1 MTDLKISVLIPT
13 YNRPEYLREAL
24 RSIINQSLKPYE
36 VIVADDNPNEE
47 INKKN
52 FEVVNEFAKDYPFI
66 KYHKNEKNL
75 GSAENY
81 KNLFYLASGDLIHF
95 LCDDDILAPYTLEE
109 LSKPFKED
117 DDIVISAGKTL
128 FVDEKLRVIYLPA
141 LRNHLEFYEKYFNDS
156 YVNGKWLIEKSLE
169 KLFNIMESFSGFM
182 FRKDKVDF
190 ELFKFDAIDFEANAD
205 WFLWMNLAKK
215 GKVYLSNKASN
226 LHRMHETNNQLN
238 IKTMLKE
245 AIERQ
250 TFLTKEFI
258 GSLGIDEN
266 LFRYKDGF
274 TRNLYYIDAFYQ
286 YIKTDRKLS
295 KDLKQLLNKIY
306 NANLDLKIER
316 EPFSIII
323 VSYTSSDTIKECIQS
338 VLDSYL
344 IEDDEIIVVDNNSK
358 DNTVEIVESFNDSRV
373 KIIKNS
379 ENLGYS
385 KAINQGAQLSKNP
398 YLVFLNP
405 DTVVISKD
413 WLNRFYKELQD
424 KHVAMVGPVSDIAM
438 YKNNLSK
445 YILPNLR
452 FLDLKR
458 YEKFLKYIYNQYH
471 EDTTLLSGFCIGIS
485 KERFL
490 EFGKFDEDLILKFN
504 DFDFSLKAQEKNL
517 KQYVLPSVLI
527 AHKNHIS
534 FEEDIKEANYLNK
547 LSLYNFLKK
556 LIKKYGYGNV
566 PNPIDLFMKDLKKTE
581 PFYTF
586 DLSDGRY
593 RYVFKFTDKEKPK
606 DFFRQKAKIIK
617 LKPRIAIITVNYF
630 SSEYIKSLSKSIV
643 DSDYPNIDFIVVDN
657 SENEEEFNKLE
668 NILKEVFGETTT
680 KQCYLL
686 KNINNGYAGGNNL
699 GIRYAIENLKSEY
712 IWLLNP
718 DTKIEKNTPL
728 ELLKTLEYTDIPV
741 VTCKIKNYDDENVQ
755 YVGDNVF
762 LGGAENLKDY
772 GLRYVKFLSGANI
785 FMKSEVIEK
794 VGYINE
800 DFFLYFEDNEFLVR
814 LRKNGINP
822 IYTPFTFIRHKVG
835 GTTDKSNKYPLWY
848 YYEIRNRLLILD
860 YVVDNKYDFMDYLAS
875 TLDEIRKSYAESE
888 YNKKQAILDSIFDFS
903 KRIKGKVNRGDF
915 DKEEIE
921 NRLKELENY
930 IEDIVIGYDIEKR
943 YLKLKLDP
951 QKMDLFDGF
960 LELVRIKK
968 IIF

>member
-1 MTDLKISVLIPT
+1 
-13 YNRPEYLREAL
+13 
-24 RSIINQSLKPYE
+24 
-36 VIVADDNPNEE
+36 
-47 INKKN
+47 
-52 FEVVNEFAKDYPFI
+52 
-66 KYHKNEKNL
+66 
-75 GSAENY
+75 
-81 KNLFYLASGDLIHF
+81 
-95 LCDDDILAPYTLEE
+95 
-109 LSKPFKED
+109 
-117 DDIVISAGKTL
+117 
-128 FVDEKLRVIYLPA
+128 VDE
-141 LRNHLEFYEKYFNDS
+141 
-156 YVNGKWLIEKSLE
+156 
-169 KLFNIMESFSGFM
+169 FS
-182 FRKDKVDF
+182 
-190 ELFKFDAIDFEANAD
+190 
-205 WFLWMNLAKK
+205 KK
-215 GKVYLSNKASN
+215 GKVYLSNKTSN
-226 LHRMHETNNQLN
+226 LHRMHETNDQLN

-323 VSYTSSDTIKECIQS
+323 VSYNSSDTIKECIQS

-344 IEDDEIIVVDNNSK
+344 IENDEIIVVDNNSK

-385 KAINQGAQLSKNP
+385 KAANQGVELSKNP
-398 YLVFLNP
+398 YLAFLNP
-405 DTVVISKD
+405 DTVAISKD

-424 KHVAMVGPVSDIAM
+424 NQVAMVGPVSDIAM
-438 YKNNLSK
+438 YKNNLSN
-445 YILPNLR
+445 YIFPNLR

-471 EDTTLLSGFCIGIS
+471 KDTTLLSGFCIGIS

-517 KQYVLPSVLI
+517 KQYVLPSALI
-527 AHKNHIS
+527 AHKNHKS
-534 FEEDIKEANYLNK
+534 FEKDIKKANYLNK

-566 PNPIDLFMKDLKKTE
+566 PNPIDLFMKDLEKTE
-581 PFYTF
+581 PFYAF

-617 LKPRIAIITVNYF
+617 LKPKIAIITVNYF

-657 SENEEEFNKLE
+657 SENEEEFNKLK
-668 NILKEVFGETTT
+668 NILKEAFRETAS
-680 KQCYLL
+680 KQYYLL
-686 KNINNGYAGGNNL
+686 KNVNNGYAGGNNL

-718 DTKIEKNTPL
+718 DTKIEK
-728 ELLKTLEYTDIPV
+728 I
-741 VTCKIKNYDDENVQ
+741 
-755 YVGDNVF
+755 
-762 LGGAENLKDY
+762 
-772 GLRYVKFLSGANI
+772 
-785 FMKSEVIEK
+785 
-794 VGYINE
+794 
-800 DFFLYFEDNEFLVR
+800 
-814 LRKNGINP
+814 
-822 IYTPFTFIRHKVG
+822 H
-835 GTTDKSNKYPLWY
+835 LWS
-848 YYEIRNRLLILD
+848 
-860 YVVDNKYDFMDYLAS
+860 F
-875 TLDEIRKSYAESE
+875 
-888 YNKKQAILDSIFDFS
+888 
-903 KRIKGKVNRGDF
+903 
-915 DKEEIE
+915 
-921 NRLKELENY
+921 
-930 IEDIVIGYDIEKR
+930 
-943 YLKLKLDP
+943 
-951 QKMDLFDGF
+951 
-960 LELVRIKK
+960 
-968 IIF
+968 

>member
-1 MTDLKISVLIPT
+1 MVDLKISVLIPT

-24 RSIINQSLKPYE
+24 KSIVDQSFKPYE
-36 VIVADDNPNEE
+36 VIVADDNPDEE

-52 FEVVNEFAKDYPFI
+52 FEVVNQFAKDYPFI
-66 KYHKNEKNL
+66 KYHKNERNL
-75 GSAENY
+75 GPAGNY

-95 LCDDDILAPYTLEE
+95 LGDDDILAPYTLEE

-117 DDIVISAGKTL
+117 DDVVISAGKTL
-128 FVDEKLRVIYLPA
+128 FVDGKLRIIYFPA
-141 LRNHLEFYEKYFNDS
+141 LRRHLGFYEKYFNDS

-169 KLFNIMESFSGFM
+169 MIFNIMGSFSGFM

-190 ELFKFDAIDFEANAD
+190 ELFKFDNIEFEANAD

-215 GKVYLSNKASN
+215 GKVYLSSKVAN
-226 LHRMHETNNQLN
+226 LFRMHGTNDQLN
-238 IKTMLKE
+238 IKT
-245 AIERQ
+245 AIKGAVETQ
-250 TFLTKEFI
+250 AFLSKEFI
-258 GSLGIDEN
+258 DSLGVDES
-266 LFRYKDGF
+266 LFRDRFKKY
-274 TRNLYYIDAFYQ
+274 LYYLDFWYP
-286 YIKTDRKLS
+286 YIKTDRKVS

-306 NANLDLKIER
+306 YANLDLKIER

-323 VSYTSSDTIKECIQS
+323 VSYNSSDTIKECIQS

-344 IEDDEIIVVDNNSK
+344 IENDEIVIVDNNSK
-358 DNTVEIVESFNDSRV
+358 DDTVEIVESFNDSRM

-385 KAINQGAQLSKNP
+385 KAANQGADLSKNP

-424 KHVAMVGPVSDIAM
+424 KHVAMVGPVSNKVV
-438 YKNNLSK
+438 YKNNLSN
-445 YILPNLR
+445 YIHPNLN
-452 FLDLKR
+452 FLDTKK
-458 YEKFLKYIYNQYH
+458 YERFLKYTYHDYH
-471 EDTTLLSGFCIGIS
+471 EDTTFLSGFCIGIS

-490 EFGKFDEDLILKFN
+490 EFGKFDEDLILGFD

-517 KQYVLPSVLI
+517 KQYVLPAVLI
-527 AHKNHIS
+527 AHKNHKS
-534 FEEDIKEANYLNK
+534 FEKDIKKANYLNK

-566 PNPIDLFMKDLKKTE
+566 PNPIDLFMRDFQKTQ
-581 PFYTF
+581 PFHAF

-593 RYVFKFTDKEKPK
+593 RYVFKFTDKERPK

-617 LKPRIAIITVNYF
+617 SKPRIAIMTVNYF
-630 SSEYIKSLSKSIV
+630 SSEYIKNLAKSIIE
-643 DSDYPNIDFIVVDN
+643 SDYPNVDFIVVDN

-668 NILKEVFGETTT
+668 NILKEAFRETVS
-680 KQCYLL
+680 KQYYLL
-686 KNINNGYAGGNNL
+686 KNVNNGYAGGNNL

-728 ELLKTLEYTDIPV
+728 ELLKTLEYTDVPV
-741 VTCKIKNYDDENVQ
+741 VTCKIKNYDDEKVQ
-755 YVGDNVF
+755 YAGDNVF
-762 LGGAENLKDY
+762 LGGVENIKDY

-785 FMKSEVIEK
+785 FMKSKVIEK

-800 DFFLYFEDNEFLVR
+800 DFFLYYEDNEFLIR

-848 YYEIRNRLLILD
+848 YYEIRNSLLILD
-860 YVVDNKYDFMDYLAS
+860 YAVDNKYEFMDYLTS
-875 TLDEIRKSYAESE
+875 TLGEIGKSYIESE
-888 YNKKQAILDSIFDFS
+888 YNKKQAILDGIFDFN

-915 DKEEIE
+915 NIEETE

-930 IEDIVIGYDIEKR
+930 TEDVVIDYDIEKM

-951 QKMDLFDGF
+951 EKMDLFDVF
-960 LELVRIKK
+960 LELVKIKEIGK
-968 IIF
+968 

>member
-1 MTDLKISVLIPT
+1 MMDLKISVLIPT
-13 YNRPEYLREAL
+13 YNRPEYLRGAL
-24 RSIINQSLKPYE
+24 KSVLHQSLKPYE

-52 FEVVNEFAKDYPFI
+52 FEVVNEFAKDYPFV
-66 KYHKNEKNL
+66 KYRKNEKNL
-75 GSAENY
+75 GPAENY
-81 KNLFYLASGDLIHF
+81 KNLFYLASGDLINF
-95 LCDDDILAPYTLEE
+95 LGDDDILAPYTLEE
-109 LSKPFKED
+109 LSKPFKEN

-128 FVDEKLRVIYLPA
+128 FVDGKLRVIYFPA
-141 LRNHLEFYEKYFNDS
+141 LRRHLEFYDKNFIDS
-156 YVNGKWLIEKSLE
+156 CVNGKWLIEKSLE
-169 KLFNIMESFSGFM
+169 MLFNIIGSFSGFM

-190 ELFKFDAIDFEANAD
+190 KLFKFDNIELEANAD

-215 GKVYLSNKASN
+215 GKVYLSSKVTN
-226 LHRMHETNNQLN
+226 LFRMHGTNDRLN
-238 IKTMLKE
+238 IKTATKGTV
-245 AIERQ
+245 ERQ
-250 TFLTKEFI
+250 VFLTKEFI
-258 GSLGIDEN
+258 DSLGIDEN

-274 TRNLYYIDAFYQ
+274 TKNLYGIHTFYP
-286 YIKTDRKLS
+286 YIKTDRKVS
-295 KDLKQLLNKIY
+295 KDLKQLLDKIY
-306 NANLDLKIER
+306 NANLDLKVER

-323 VSYTSSDTIKECIQS
+323 VSYNSSDTIEECVQS

-344 IEDDEIIVVDNNSK
+344 LENDEIIIVDNNSK
-358 DNTVEIVESFNDSRV
+358 DNTVEIVESFNDSRI
-373 KIIKNS
+373 KIIKNL

-385 KAINQGAQLSKNP
+385 KAINQGVELSKNS

-405 DTVVISKD
+405 DAAVISKD
-413 WLNRFYKELQD
+413 WLNRFYKGLQD

-438 YKNNLSK
+438 YKNSLSN

-471 EDTTLLSGFCIGIS
+471 EDVTLLSGFCIGIS

-490 EFGKFDEDLILKFN
+490 EFGKFDENLILGFD

-527 AHKNHIS
+527 AHKNHKS
-534 FEEDIKEANYLNK
+534 FEKDTKKANYLNK

-581 PFYTF
+581 PFYAF

-593 RYVFKFTDKEKPK
+593 RYVFKLTNKEKPK

-617 LKPRIAIITVNYF
+617 LKPKIAIITVNYF
-630 SSEYIKSLSKSIV
+630 SSEYIKNLAKSIIE
-643 DSDYPNIDFIVVDN
+643 SDYPNIDFIVVDN
-657 SENEEEFNKLE
+657 SESEEEFNKLE
-668 NILKEVFGETTT
+668 NILKKVFGETTT
-680 KQCYLL
+680 KQYYLL

-728 ELLKTLEYTDIPV
+728 ELLKTLEYTDVPV
-741 VTCKIKNYDDENVQ
+741 VTCKIKNYDDEKVQ
-755 YVGDNVF
+755 YAGDNVF

-785 FMKSEVIEK
+785 FMRSEVIEK

-800 DFFLYFEDNEFLVR
+800 DFFLYFEDNEFLIR

-822 IYTPFTFIRHKVG
+822 ICTPFTFIRHKVG

-860 YVVDNKYDFMDYLAS
+860 YAADDKYDFMDYLTI
-875 TLDEIRKSYAESE
+875 TLDEIRKSYVESE
-888 YNKKQAILDSIFDFS
+888 HNKKQAILDGIFDFS
-903 KRIKGKVNRGDF
+903 KRIKGKVNRGNF

-921 NRLKELENY
+921 NRLKELESY
-930 IEDIVIGYDIEKR
+930 TEDVIIDYDIEKR
-943 YLKLKLDP
+943 YLKLKLNP
-951 QKMDLFDGF
+951 EKIDLFDEF
-960 LELVRIKK
+960 LELVKIKEIGK
-968 IIF
+968 

>member
-24 RSIINQSLKPYE
+24 KSVLDQSLKPYE

-52 FEVVNEFAKDYPFI
+52 FEVVNEFAKDYPFV
-66 KYHKNEKNL
+66 KYRKNEKNL
-75 GSAENY
+75 GPAENY
-81 KNLFYLASGDLIHF
+81 KNLFYLASGDLINF
-95 LCDDDILAPYTLEE
+95 LGDDDILAPYTLEE
-109 LSKPFKED
+109 LSKPFKEN

-128 FVDEKLRVIYLPA
+128 FVDGKLRVIYFPA
-141 LRNHLEFYEKYFNDS
+141 LRRHLEFYDKNFIDS
-156 YVNGKWLIEKSLE
+156 CVNGKWLIEKSLE
-169 KLFNIMESFSGFM
+169 MLFNIMGSFSGFM

-190 ELFKFDAIDFEANAD
+190 ELFKFDNIEFEANAD

-215 GKVYLSNKASN
+215 GKVYLSSKVTN
-226 LHRMHETNNQLN
+226 LFRMHGTNDQLN
-238 IKTMLKE
+238 TKTVIKGAVETQ
-245 AIERQ
+245 A
-250 TFLTKEFI
+250 FLSREFI
-258 GSLGIDEN
+258 DSLGIDEN
-266 LFRYKDGF
+266 LFRDRFKKY
-274 TRNLYYIDAFYQ
+274 LYYLDIHYP
-286 YIKTDRKLS
+286 YIKTNRKLS

-306 NANLDLKIER
+306 YANLDLKIER
-316 EPFSIII
+316 EPFSIIT
-323 VSYTSSDTIKECIQS
+323 VSYNSSDTIKECVQS

-344 IEDDEIIVVDNNSK
+344 LENDEIIIVDNNSK
-358 DNTVEIVESFNDSRV
+358 DNTVEIIESFNDSRI

-385 KAINQGAQLSKNP
+385 KAINQGVELSKNS

-405 DTVVISKD
+405 DAAVISKD

-424 KHVAMVGPVSDIAM
+424 NQVAMVGPASNKVV
-438 YKNNLSK
+438 YKNNLSN
-445 YILPNLR
+445 YIYPNLK
-452 FLDLKR
+452 FLDTKK
-458 YEKFLKYIYNQYH
+458 YERFLKYTYHDYH
-471 EDTTLLSGFCIGIS
+471 EDTTFLSGFCIGIS

-490 EFGKFDEDLILKFN
+490 EFGKFDENLILGFD
-504 DFDFSLKAQEKNL
+504 DFDFSLKVQEKKL

-527 AHKNHIS
+527 AHKNHKS
-534 FEEDIKEANYLNK
+534 FEKDTKKANYLNK

-581 PFYTF
+581 PFYAF

-593 RYVFKFTDKEKPK
+593 RYVFKLTNKEKPK

-617 LKPRIAIITVNYF
+617 LKLKIAIITVNYF
-630 SSEYIKSLSKSIV
+630 SSEYIKNLAKSIIE
-643 DSDYPNIDFIVVDN
+643 SDYPNIDFIVVDN
-657 SENEEEFNKLE
+657 SESEEEFNKLE
-668 NILKEVFGETTT
+668 NILKKVFGETTT
-680 KQCYLL
+680 KQYYLL

-728 ELLKTLEYTDIPV
+728 ELLKTLEYTDVPV
-741 VTCKIKNYDDENVQ
+741 VTCKIKNYDDEKVQ
-755 YVGDNVF
+755 YAGDNVF

-772 GLRYVKFLSGANI
+772 GLRYVKFLSGANV
-785 FMKSEVIEK
+785 FMRSEVIEK

-800 DFFLYFEDNEFLVR
+800 DFFLYFEDNEFLIR

-822 IYTPFTFIRHKVG
+822 ICTPFTFIRHKVG

-860 YVVDNKYDFMDYLAS
+860 YAADDKYDFMDYLTI
-875 TLDEIRKSYAESE
+875 TLDEIRKSYVESE
-888 YNKKQAILDSIFDFS
+888 HNKKQAILDGIFDFS
-903 KRIKGKVNRGDF
+903 KRIKGKVNRGNF

-921 NRLKELENY
+921 NRLKELESY
-930 IEDIVIGYDIEKR
+930 TEDVIIDYDIEKR
-943 YLKLKLDP
+943 YLKLKLNP
-951 QKMDLFDGF
+951 EKIDLFDEF
-960 LELVRIKK
+960 LELVKIKEIGK
-968 IIF
+968 

>member
-1 MTDLKISVLIPT
+1 M
-13 YNRPEYLREAL
+13 
-24 RSIINQSLKPYE
+24 
-36 VIVADDNPNEE
+36 
-47 INKKN
+47 
-52 FEVVNEFAKDYPFI
+52 
-66 KYHKNEKNL
+66 
-75 GSAENY
+75 G
-81 KNLFYLASGDLIHF
+81 
-95 LCDDDILAPYTLEE
+95 
-109 LSKPFKED
+109 
-117 DDIVISAGKTL
+117 
-128 FVDEKLRVIYLPA
+128 
-141 LRNHLEFYEKYFNDS
+141 
-156 YVNGKWLIEKSLE
+156 
-169 KLFNIMESFSGFM
+169 SFSGFM

-190 ELFKFDAIDFEANAD
+190 ELFKFDNLEFEANSD

-215 GKVYLSNKASN
+215 GKVCLSSKASN
-226 LHRMHETNNQLN
+226 LFRIHGANDQFN
-238 IKTMLKE
+238 IKATLRGVVE
-245 AIERQ
+245 TQI
-250 TFLTKEFI
+250 FLTIEFI
-258 GSLGIDEN
+258 NSLGIDEN

-274 TRNLYYIDAFYQ
+274 TKNLYYIDAFYQ
-286 YIKTDRKLS
+286 HIKADRKLS
-295 KDLKQLLNKIY
+295 KDLKQWLNKIY
-306 NANLDLKIER
+306 NTNLDLKIER
-316 EPFSIII
+316 ESFSIII
-323 VSYTSSDTIKECIQS
+323 VSYNSSDTIKECVQS

-344 IEDDEIIVVDNNSK
+344 LENDEIIIVDNNSK
-358 DNTVEIVESFNDSRV
+358 DNTVEIVKSFNDSRI

-379 ENLGYS
+379 GNLGYS
-385 KAINQGAQLSKNP
+385 KAINQGVELSKNS

-413 WLNRFYKELQD
+413 WLNRFYKELQEI
-424 KHVAMVGPVSDIAM
+424 HVAMVGPVSDIGM
-438 YKNNLSK
+438 YKNNLSS
-445 YILPNLR
+445 YILPSLQ
-452 FLDLKR
+452 FLDLKK

-471 EDTTLLSGFCIGIS
+471 EDTILLSGFCIGIS

-490 EFGKFDEDLILKFN
+490 EFGKFDENLIVKFN

-534 FEEDIKEANYLNK
+534 FEEDIRKANYLNK

-581 PFYTF
+581 PFYAF

-593 RYVFKFTDKEKPK
+593 RYIFKFTDKEKPK

-617 LKPRIAIITVNYF
+617 SKPRIAIITVNYF
-630 SSEYIKSLSKSIV
+630 SSEYIKNLAKSIIE
-643 DSDYPNIDFIVVDN
+643 SDYPNIDFIVVDN
-657 SENEEEFNKLE
+657 SENEEEFNRLE
-668 NILKEVFGETTT
+668 NILKEVFKETTT
-680 KQCYLL
+680 KQYYLL

-728 ELLKTLEYTDIPV
+728 ELLKTLEYTDVPV

-755 YVGDNVF
+755 YAGDNVF

-785 FMKSEVIEK
+785 FMRSEVIEK

-800 DFFLYFEDNEFLVR
+800 DFFLYFEDNEFLIR

-848 YYEIRNRLLILD
+848 YYEIRNKLLILD
-860 YVVDNKYDFMDYLAS
+860 YAADNKYDFMDYLTI
-875 TLDEIRKSYAESE
+875 TLGVIRKSYIESE
-888 YNKKQAILDSIFDFS
+888 HNKKQAILDGIFDFS
-903 KRIKGKVNRGDF
+903 KRIKGKVNRGNF
-915 DKEEIE
+915 DKEEVK

-930 IEDIVIGYDIEKR
+930 TEGIVIDYDIEKM

-951 QKMDLFDGF
+951 EKMDLFDVF
-960 LELVRIKK
+960 LELVKIKEVGK
-968 IIF
+968 

>member
-1 MTDLKISVLIPT
+1 MMDLKISVLIPT

-24 RSIINQSLKPYE
+24 KSVLGQSLKSYE

-75 GSAENY
+75 GPAGNY
-81 KNLFYLASGDLIHF
+81 KNLFYLASGNLIHF
-95 LCDDDILAPYTLEE
+95 LGDDDILAPYTLEE

-117 DDIVISAGKTL
+117 NDIVISAGKTL
-128 FVDEKLRVIYLPA
+128 FVDEKLRVIYLPT
-141 LRNHLEFYEKYFNDS
+141 LKSYLEFYEKYFNDS
-156 YVNGKWLIEKSLE
+156 CVNGKWLIEKSLE
-169 KLFNIMESFSGFM
+169 KLFNIMGSFSGFM

-190 ELFKFDAIDFEANAD
+190 ELFKFNNIEFEANSD
-205 WFLWMNLAKK
+205 WFLWMNLAKR
-215 GKVYLSNKASN
+215 GKVYLSSKVSN
-226 LHRMHETNNQLN
+226 LLRIHGANDQLN
-238 IKTMLKE
+238 IKT
-245 AIERQ
+245 AIKGAVERQ
-250 TFLTKEFI
+250 VFLTKEFI
-258 GSLGIDEN
+258 DSLGIDEN

-274 TRNLYYIDAFYQ
+274 AESLYYINVLYP

-306 NANLDLKIER
+306 NTNLDLKIER
-316 EPFSIII
+316 KPFSIII
-323 VSYTSSDTIKECIQS
+323 VSYNSSDTIKECVQS

-344 IEDDEIIVVDNNSK
+344 LENDEIIIVDNNSK
-358 DNTVEIVESFNDSRV
+358 DNTVEIVESFGDSRI

-385 KAINQGAQLSKNP
+385 KAINQGVELSKNS

-413 WLNRFYKELQD
+413 WLNRFYKELKD

-438 YKNNLSK
+438 YKNSLSG
-445 YILPNLR
+445 YILPSLQ
-452 FLDLKR
+452 FLDLGR
-458 YEKFLKYIYNQYH
+458 YEKFLKYIYNDYR

-490 EFGKFDEDLILKFN
+490 EFGKFDENLILGFD

-527 AHKNHIS
+527 SHKNHKS
-534 FEEDIKEANYLNK
+534 FEKDIRKANYLNK

-556 LIKKYGYGNV
+556 LIKRYGYGNV

-581 PFYTF
+581 PFYAF

-593 RYVFKFTDKEKPK
+593 RYVFKFTDKEKSK

-617 LKPRIAIITVNYF
+617 SKPRIAIITVNYF
-630 SSEYIKSLSKSIV
+630 SSEYIKNLAKSIIE
-643 DSDYPNIDFIVVDN
+643 SDYPNIDFIVVDN

-668 NILKEVFGETTT
+668 NILKEVFKETTT
-680 KQCYLL
+680 KQYYLL

-728 ELLKTLEYTDIPV
+728 ELLKTLEYTDVPV
-741 VTCKIKNYDDENVQ
+741 ITCKIKNYDDENVQ

-785 FMKSEVIEK
+785 FMRSEVIEK

-800 DFFLYFEDNEFLVR
+800 DFFLYFEDNEFLIR

-860 YVVDNKYDFMDYLAS
+860 YAADNKYDFMDYLTI
-875 TLDEIRKSYAESE
+875 TLDEIRKSYIESDH
-888 YNKKQAILDSIFDFS
+888 NKKQAILDGIFDFS
-903 KRIKGKVNRGDF
+903 KRIKEKVNRGNF

-921 NRLKELENY
+921 NRLKEHESY
-930 IEDIVIGYDIEKR
+930 TEDVIIDYDIEKR
-943 YLKLKLDP
+943 YLKLKLNP
-951 QKMDLFDGF
+951 EKIDLFDEF
-960 LELVRIKK
+960 LELVKIKE

>member
-1 MTDLKISVLIPT
+1 MMDLKISVLIPT

-24 RSIINQSLKPYE
+24 KSVLGQSLKSYE

-52 FEVVNEFAKDYPFI
+52 FEVVEEFAKDYPFI

-75 GSAENY
+75 GLAGNY
-81 KNLFYLASGDLIHF
+81 KNLFYLASGNLIHF
-95 LCDDDILAPYTLEE
+95 LGDDDILAPYTLEE

-117 DDIVISAGKTL
+117 NDIVISAGKTL
-128 FVDEKLRVIYLPA
+128 FVDEKLRVIYLPT
-141 LRNHLEFYEKYFNDS
+141 LKSHLEFYEKYFNDS
-156 YVNGKWLIEKSLE
+156 CVNGKWLIEKSLE
-169 KLFNIMESFSGFM
+169 KLFNIMGSFSGFM

-190 ELFKFDAIDFEANAD
+190 ELFKFDAIEFEANSD

-215 GKVYLSNKASN
+215 GKVYLSSKVSN
-226 LHRMHETNNQLN
+226 LFRMHGANQFN
-238 IKTMLKE
+238 IKATLRGVVKTQ
-245 AIERQ
+245 I
-250 TFLTKEFI
+250 FLTREFI
-258 GSLGIDEN
+258 NSLGIDEN

-274 TRNLYYIDAFYQ
+274 TKNLYYIDAFYQ
-286 YIKTDRKLS
+286 HIKADRKLS

-306 NANLDLKIER
+306 NTNLDLKIER

-323 VSYTSSDTIKECIQS
+323 VSYNSSDTIKECVQS

-344 IEDDEIIVVDNNSK
+344 LENDEIIIVDNNSK
-358 DNTVEIVESFNDSRV
+358 DNTVEIVKSFNDSRI

-379 ENLGYS
+379 GNLGYS
-385 KAINQGAQLSKNP
+385 KAINQGVELSKNS

-413 WLNRFYKELQD
+413 WLNRFYKELKD

-438 YKNNLSK
+438 YKNSLSN
-445 YILPNLR
+445 YILPSLK

-458 YEKFLKYIYNQYH
+458 YEKFLKYIYYDYH

-490 EFGKFDEDLILKFN
+490 EFGKFDENLIVKFN

-534 FEEDIKEANYLNK
+534 FEEDIRKANYLNK

-581 PFYTF
+581 PFYVF

-593 RYVFKFTDKEKPK
+593 RYIFKFTDKEKPK

-617 LKPRIAIITVNYF
+617 SKPRIAIITVNYF
-630 SSEYIKSLSKSIV
+630 SSEYIKNLAKSIIE
-643 DSDYPNIDFIVVDN
+643 SDYPNIDFIVVDN
-657 SENEEEFNKLE
+657 SENEEEFNRLE
-668 NILKEVFGETTT
+668 NILKEVFKETTT
-680 KQCYLL
+680 KQYYLL

-728 ELLKTLEYTDIPV
+728 ELLKTLEYTDVPV
-741 VTCKIKNYDDENVQ
+741 VTCKIKNYDDEKIQ
-755 YVGDNVF
+755 YAGDNVF

-785 FMKSEVIEK
+785 FMRSEVIEK

-860 YVVDNKYDFMDYLAS
+860 YAVDNKYDFMDYLTN
-875 TLDEIRKSYAESE
+875 TLDEIRKSYIESDH
-888 YNKKQAILDSIFDFS
+888 NKKQAILDGIFDFS
-903 KRIKGKVNRGDF
+903 KRIKEKVNRGNF

-921 NRLKELENY
+921 NRLKEHESY
-930 IEDIVIGYDIEKR
+930 TEDVIIDYDIEKR
-943 YLKLKLDP
+943 YLKLKLNP
-951 QKMDLFDGF
+951 EKIDLFDEF
-960 LELVRIKK
+960 LELVKIKE

>member
-1 MTDLKISVLIPT
+1 M
-13 YNRPEYLREAL
+13 
-24 RSIINQSLKPYE
+24 
-36 VIVADDNPNEE
+36 
-47 INKKN
+47 
-52 FEVVNEFAKDYPFI
+52 
-66 KYHKNEKNL
+66 
-75 GSAENY
+75 G
-81 KNLFYLASGDLIHF
+81 
-95 LCDDDILAPYTLEE
+95 
-109 LSKPFKED
+109 
-117 DDIVISAGKTL
+117 
-128 FVDEKLRVIYLPA
+128 
-141 LRNHLEFYEKYFNDS
+141 
-156 YVNGKWLIEKSLE
+156 
-169 KLFNIMESFSGFM
+169 SFSGFM
-182 FRKDKVDF
+182 LRKDKVDS
-190 ELFKFDAIDFEANAD
+190 ELFKFDAIEFEANAD

-215 GKVYLSNKASN
+215 GKVYLSSKVTN
-226 LHRMHETNNQLN
+226 LFRMHGTNDQLN
-238 IKTMLKE
+238 IKT
-245 AIERQ
+245 AIKGAVETQ
-250 TFLTKEFI
+250 AFLSKEFI
-258 GSLGIDEN
+258 DSLGVDES
-266 LFRYKDGF
+266 LFRDRFKKYLHYLDF
-274 TRNLYYIDAFYQ
+274 WYP
-286 YIKTDRKLS
+286 YIKTDRKVS

-306 NANLDLKIER
+306 YANLDLKIER

-323 VSYTSSDTIKECIQS
+323 VSYNSSDTIKECIQS
-338 VLDSYL
+338 VLDSCL
-344 IEDDEIIVVDNNSK
+344 IENDEIIIVDNNSK
-358 DNTVEIVESFNDSRV
+358 DNTVKIVESFNDSRI

-385 KAINQGAQLSKNP
+385 KAANQGAELSKNP

-424 KHVAMVGPVSDIAM
+424 KQVAMVGPVSNKVV
-438 YKNNLSK
+438 YKNNLSN
-445 YILPNLR
+445 YIHPNLN
-452 FLDLKR
+452 FLDTKK
-458 YEKFLKYIYNQYH
+458 YERFLKYTYHDYH
-471 EDTTLLSGFCIGIS
+471 EDTTFLSGFCIGIS

-490 EFGKFDEDLILKFN
+490 EFGKFDEDLILGFD

-517 KQYVLPSVLI
+517 KQYVLSAVLI
-527 AHKNHIS
+527 THENHKS
-534 FEEDIKEANYLNK
+534 FEKDIKKANYLNK

-556 LIKKYGYGNV
+556 LIKKYGYGNA
-566 PNPIDLFMKDLKKTE
+566 PNPIDLFMRDFQKTQ
-581 PFYTF
+581 PFHAF

-617 LKPRIAIITVNYF
+617 LKPKIAIITVNYF
-630 SSEYIKSLSKSIV
+630 SSEYIKNLAKSIIE
-643 DSDYPNIDFIVVDN
+643 SDYPNIDFIVVDN
-657 SENEEEFNKLE
+657 SESEEEFNKLE
-668 NILKEVFGETTT
+668 NILKEVFGETIT
-680 KQCYLL
+680 KQYYLL

-699 GIRYAIENLKSEY
+699 GIKYAIENLKSEY

-728 ELLKTLEYTDIPV
+728 ELLKTLEYTDVPV
-741 VTCKIKNYDDENVQ
+741 VTCKIKNYEDEKVQ
-755 YVGDNVF
+755 YAGDNVF
-762 LGGAENLKDY
+762 LGGVENLKDY

-794 VGYINE
+794 IGYINE

-888 YNKKQAILDSIFDFS
+888 YNKKQAILDGIFDFS
-903 KRIKGKVNRGDF
+903 KRIKGKVNRGNF
-915 DKEEIE
+915 NKEEIE

-951 QKMDLFDGF
+951 EKMDLFDEF
-960 LELVRIKK
+960 LELVRIKEIGK
-968 IIF
+968 